1 MAEARPIFPLPW
13 QSQQYAQEDRMRA
26 LNERLTQMQEQRLR
40 LEIDPNAMLEQQT
53 RRAEAAASQG
63 FNPQASQTA
72 QAVGQRMLGE
82 TVGYQ
87 KIPGTEMQVPAGT
100 PPEMVQSLFGNA
112 VNNVQ
117 GLRMLADN
125 EQDPTRKRI
134 LAGVADS
141 AEQGLKSKAKD
152 LSAADLA
159 FESNASAA
167 LRYADEF
174 ENTVKKYGTFEVGSP
189 EGSARLGQLPYQMAI
204 AYAKVVDPASVA
216 REGEVAA
223 AQKYIIPTGL
233 MTRNETALNA
243 ISNFRNDVLNRTSE
257 YSRIS
262 GRQVNIPKP
271 TDYTKQQPSQQS
283 YQQQSYQQQAQ
294 QPQAR
299 PVIRYI
305 RDASGNLVPAR

>member
-1 MAEARPIFPLPW
+1 MADGRPLFPLPW
-13 QSQQYAQEDRMRA
+13 QSAQYAQEDRMRA
-26 LNERLTQMQEQRLR
+26 LNERVGQMQEQRLR
-40 LEIDPNAMLEQQT
+40 MEIDPRAMLEQQT
-53 RRAEAAASQG
+53 KQAEAAAAQG
-63 FNPQASQTA
+63 FNPQATPTA

-87 KIPGTEMQVPAGT
+87 KVPGTEMQVPAGT
-100 PPEMVQSLFGNA
+100 PPEMVQALFGNA
-112 VNNVQ
+112 VNNIQ

-125 EQDPTRKRI
+125 EQDPARKRI
-134 LAGVADS
+134 LTGVADS

-189 EGSARLGQLPYQMAI
+189 EGSAKLGQLPYQMAI
-204 AYAKVVDPASVA
+204 AYAKIVDPSSVA

-233 MTRNETALNA
+233 LTRNDTALNA

-271 TDYTKQQPSQQS
+271 IDYTRPQYQQPSQQS
-283 YQQQSYQQQAQ
+283 YQQPAQ
-294 QPQAR
+294 QTPQAR
-299 PVIRYI
+299 PVIKYV

>member
-1 MAEARPIFPLPW
+1 MPFQFNIEGPETRRAREL
-13 QSQQYAQEDRMRA
+13 S
-26 LNERLTQMQEQRLR
+26 QRLQELQAKR
-40 LEIDPNAMLEQQT
+40 IEMEIDPMAAMEQKT
-53 RRAEAAASQG
+53 RMAEAAAAQG
-63 FNPQASQTA
+63 FNPQASPTA
-72 QAVGQRMLGE
+72 QAVGQRILGE

-134 LAGVADS
+134 LSGVADS
-141 AEQGLKSKAKD
+141 AEQGLKSKAKE

-174 ENTVKKYGTFEVGSP
+174 ENTVRKYGTFEVGSP
-189 EGSARLGQLPYQMAI
+189 EGSAKLGQLPYQMAI
-204 AYAKVVDPASVA
+204 AYAKIVDPSSVA

-233 MTRNETALNA
+233 LTRNDTALNA
-243 ISNFRNDVLNRTSE
+243 ISNFRNDILNRTSE

-262 GRQVNIPKP
+262 GRQINIPKP
-271 TDYTKQQPSQQS
+271 TDYTKQYQPQAQAA
-283 YQQQSYQQQAQ
+283 QPQAQ
-294 QPQAR
+294 QPQQAR
-299 PVIRYI
+299 HVIRYV

>member
-1 MAEARPIFPLPW
+1 MADGRPLFPLPW
-13 QSQQYAQEDRMRA
+13 QSKQYEQEDRMRA
-26 LNERLTQMQEQRLR
+26 LNERLAQMQEQRLR
-40 LEIDPNAMLEQQT
+40 MDIDPNAMLEQQT
-53 RRAEAAASQG
+53 RRAEAAAAQG
-63 FNPQASQTA
+63 FNPNASPTA

-134 LAGVADS
+134 LTGVADS

-174 ENTVKKYGTFEVGSP
+174 ENTINKYGTFELSSP
-189 EGSARLGQLPYQMAI
+189 EGSAKLGQLPYQMAI
-204 AYAKVVDPASVA
+204 AYAKIVDPSSVA

-233 MTRNETALNA
+233 LTRDDTALNA
-243 ISNFRNDVLNRTSE
+243 IANFRNDILNRTSE

-271 TDYTKQQPSQQS
+271 LDYTKQQS
-283 YQQQSYQQQAQ
+283 QQQSYQQPQ
-294 QPQAR
+294 QSQQQQR
-299 PVIRYI
+299 PVIRYV
-305 RDASGNLVPAR
+305 RDANGNLVPAR

>member
-1 MAEARPIFPLPW
+1 MPFQFNIEGPETRRAREL
-13 QSQQYAQEDRMRA
+13 S
-26 LNERLTQMQEQRLR
+26 QRLQELQAKR
-40 LEIDPNAMLEQQT
+40 IEMEIDPMAAMEQKT
-53 RRAEAAASQG
+53 RMAEAAAAQG
-63 FNPQASQTA
+63 FNPQASPTA
-72 QAVGQRMLGE
+72 QAVGQRILGE

-87 KIPGTEMQVPAGT
+87 KVPGTEMQVPAGT

-134 LAGVADS
+134 LTGVADS
-141 AEQGLKSKAKD
+141 AEQGLKSKAKE

-174 ENTVKKYGTFEVGSP
+174 ENTVRKYGTFEVGSP
-189 EGSARLGQLPYQMAI
+189 EGSAKLGQLPYQMAI
-204 AYAKVVDPASVA
+204 AYAKIVDPASVA

-233 MTRNETALNA
+233 LTRNDTALNA
-243 ISNFRNDVLNRTSE
+243 ISNFRNDILNRTSE

-262 GRQVNIPKP
+262 GRQINIPKP
-271 TDYTKQQPSQQS
+271 TDYTKQYQQPTQQS
-283 YQQQSYQQQAQ
+283 IS
-294 QPQAR
+294 
-299 PVIRYI
+299 
-305 RDASGNLVPAR
+305 

>member
-1 MAEARPIFPLPW
+1 MADGRPLFPLPW
-13 QSQQYAQEDRMRA
+13 QSAQYAQEDRMRA
-26 LNERLTQMQEQRLR
+26 LNERLGQMQEQRLR
-40 LEIDPNAMLEQQT
+40 MEIDPRAMLEQQT
-53 RRAEAAASQG
+53 KQAEAAAAQG
-63 FNPQASQTA
+63 FNPQATPTA

-87 KIPGTEMQVPAGT
+87 KVPGTEMQVPAGT
-100 PPEMVQSLFGNA
+100 PPEMIQALFGNA
-112 VNNVQ
+112 VNNIQ

-134 LAGVADS
+134 LTGVADS

-174 ENTVKKYGTFEVGSP
+174 ENTVRKYGTFEVGSP
-189 EGSARLGQLPYQMAI
+189 EGSAKLGQLPYQMAI
-204 AYAKVVDPASVA
+204 AYAKIVDPSSVA

-233 MTRNETALNA
+233 LTRNDTALNA

-271 TDYTKQQPSQQS
+271 IDYTKPQYQQPSQQS
-283 YQQQSYQQQAQ
+283 YQQPAQ
-294 QPQAR
+294 QTPQAR
-299 PVIRYI
+299 PVIRYV

>member
-1 MAEARPIFPLPW
+1 MADGRPLFPLPW
-13 QSQQYAQEDRMRA
+13 QQQQYAQEDRMRA
-26 LNERLTQMQEQRLR
+26 LNERLAQMQEQRLR
-40 LEIDPNAMLEQQT
+40 MEIDPSAMLEQQT
-53 RRAEAAASQG
+53 RRAEAAAAQG
-63 FNPQASQTA
+63 FNPQASPTA

-134 LAGVADS
+134 LMGVADS
-141 AEQGLKSKAKD
+141 AEQGLRSKAKD

-174 ENTVKKYGTFEVGSP
+174 ENTIRKFGTFEVGSP
-189 EGSARLGQLPYQMAI
+189 EGSAKLGQLPYQMAI
-204 AYAKVVDPASVA
+204 AYAKIVDPASVA

-233 MTRNETALNA
+233 LTRNDTALNA
-243 ISNFRNDVLNRTSE
+243 ISNFRNDILNRTSE

-262 GRQVNIPKP
+262 GRQINIPKP
-271 TDYTKQQPSQQS
+271 TDYTKQYQQPA
-283 YQQQSYQQQAQ
+283 QQSYQQQAQ
-294 QPQAR
+294 QPQQQTR
-299 PVIRYI
+299 PVIRYV

>member
-1 MAEARPIFPLPW
+1 MAEARPLFPLPW
-13 QSQQYAQEDRMRA
+13 QSAQYAQEDRMRA
-26 LNERLTQMQEQRLR
+26 LNERLGQMQEQRLR
-40 LEIDPNAMLEQQT
+40 MEIDPRAMLEQQT
-53 RRAEAAASQG
+53 KQAEAAAAQG
-63 FNPQASQTA
+63 FNPQATPTA

-87 KIPGTEMQVPAGT
+87 KVPGTEMQVPAGT
-100 PPEMVQSLFGNA
+100 PPEMVQALFGNA
-112 VNNVQ
+112 VNNIQ

-134 LAGVADS
+134 LTGVADS

-174 ENTVKKYGTFEVGSP
+174 ENTVRKYGTFEVGSP
-189 EGSARLGQLPYQMAI
+189 EGSAKLGQLPYQMAI
-204 AYAKVVDPASVA
+204 AYAKIVDPSSVA

-233 MTRNETALNA
+233 LTRNDTALNA

-271 TDYTKQQPSQQS
+271 IDYTRPQYQQPSQQS
-283 YQQQSYQQQAQ
+283 YQQPAQ
-294 QPQAR
+294 QTPQAR
-299 PVIRYI
+299 PVIRYV

>member
-1 MAEARPIFPLPW
+1 MADGRPLFPLPW
-13 QSQQYAQEDRMRA
+13 QSAQYAQEDRMRA
-26 LNERLTQMQEQRLR
+26 LNERVGQMQEQRLR
-40 LEIDPNAMLEQQT
+40 MEIDPRAMLEQQT
-53 RRAEAAASQG
+53 KQAEAAAAQG
-63 FNPQASQTA
+63 FNPQATPTA

-87 KIPGTEMQVPAGT
+87 KVPGTEMQVPAGT
-100 PPEMVQSLFGNA
+100 PPEMVQALFGNA
-112 VNNVQ
+112 VNNIQ

-134 LAGVADS
+134 LTGVADS

-189 EGSARLGQLPYQMAI
+189 EGSAKLGQLPYQMAI
-204 AYAKVVDPASVA
+204 AYAKIVDPSSVA

-233 MTRNETALNA
+233 LTRNDTALNA

-271 TDYTKQQPSQQS
+271 IDYTRPQYQQPSQQS
-283 YQQQSYQQQAQ
+283 YQQPAQ
-294 QPQAR
+294 QTPQAR
-299 PVIRYI
+299 PVIKYV

>member
-1 MAEARPIFPLPW
+1 MAEARPLFPLPW
-13 QSQQYAQEDRMRA
+13 QSAQYAQEDRMRA
-26 LNERLTQMQEQRLR
+26 LNERLGQMQEQRLR
-40 LEIDPNAMLEQQT
+40 MEIDPRAMLEQQT
-53 RRAEAAASQG
+53 KQAEAAAAQG
-63 FNPQASQTA
+63 FNPQATPTA

-87 KIPGTEMQVPAGT
+87 KVPGTEMQVPAGT
-100 PPEMVQSLFGNA
+100 PPEMVQALFGNA

-134 LAGVADS
+134 LTGVADS

-174 ENTVKKYGTFEVGSP
+174 ENTVRKYGTFEVGSP
-189 EGSARLGQLPYQMAI
+189 EGSAKLGQLPYQMAI
-204 AYAKVVDPASVA
+204 AYAKIVDPSSVA

-233 MTRNETALNA
+233 LTRNDTALNA

-271 TDYTKQQPSQQS
+271 IDYTRPQYQQPSQQS
-283 YQQQSYQQQAQ
+283 YQQPAQ
-294 QPQAR
+294 QTPQAR
-299 PVIRYI
+299 PVIRYV

>member
-1 MAEARPIFPLPW
+1 MADGRPLFPLPW
-13 QSQQYAQEDRMRA
+13 QSAQYAQEDRMRA
-26 LNERLTQMQEQRLR
+26 LNERVGQMQEQRLR
-40 LEIDPNAMLEQQT
+40 MEIDPRAMLEQQT
-53 RRAEAAASQG
+53 KQAEAAAAQG
-63 FNPQASQTA
+63 FNPQATPTA

-87 KIPGTEMQVPAGT
+87 KVPGTEMQVPAGT
-100 PPEMVQSLFGNA
+100 PPEMVQALFGNA
-112 VNNVQ
+112 VNNIQ

-134 LAGVADS
+134 LTGVADS

-189 EGSARLGQLPYQMAI
+189 EGSAKLGQLPYQMAI
-204 AYAKVVDPASVA
+204 AYAKIVDPSSVA

-233 MTRNETALNA
+233 LTRNDTALNA

-271 TDYTKQQPSQQS
+271 IDYTRPQYQQPSQQS
-283 YQQQSYQQQAQ
+283 YQQPAQ
-294 QPQAR
+294 QTPQAR
-299 PVIRYI
+299 PVIRYV

>member
-1 MAEARPIFPLPW
+1 MPLQFNIEGPETRRAREL
-13 QSQQYAQEDRMRA
+13 S
-26 LNERLTQMQEQRLR
+26 QRLQELQAKR
-40 LEIDPNAMLEQQT
+40 IEMEIDPMVAMEQKT
-53 RRAEAAASQG
+53 RMAEAAAAQG
-63 FNPQASQTA
+63 FNPQASPTA
-72 QAVGQRMLGE
+72 QAVGQRVLGE

-87 KIPGTEMQVPAGT
+87 KVPGTEMQVPAGT
-100 PPEMVQSLFGNA
+100 PPEMIQSLFGNA

-117 GLRMLADN
+117 GLRMLADS

-134 LAGVADS
+134 LTGVADS

-174 ENTVKKYGTFEVGSP
+174 ENTVRKFGTFEVGSP
-189 EGSARLGQLPYQMAI
+189 EGSAKLGQLPYQMAI
-204 AYAKVVDPASVA
+204 AYAKIVDPASVA

-233 MTRNETALNA
+233 LTRNDTALNA
-243 ISNFRNDVLNRTSE
+243 ISNFRNDILNRTSE

-262 GRQVNIPKP
+262 GRQINIPKP
-271 TDYTKQQPSQQS
+271 TDYTKQYQQPT
-283 YQQQSYQQQAQ
+283 QQSYQQQAQ
-294 QPQAR
+294 QPQQQAR
-299 PVIRYI
+299 PVIRYV

>member
-1 MAEARPIFPLPW
+1 MADGRPLFPLPW
-13 QSQQYAQEDRMRA
+13 QQAQYAQEDRMRA
-26 LNERLTQMQEQRLR
+26 LNERLAQMQEQRLR
-40 LEIDPNAMLEQQT
+40 MEIDPQAMLEQQT
-53 RRAEAAASQG
+53 RQAEAAAAQG
-63 FNPQASQTA
+63 FNPQATPTA

-100 PPEMVQSLFGNA
+100 PPEMVQALFGNA

-134 LAGVADS
+134 LTGVADS

-174 ENTVKKYGTFEVGSP
+174 ENTIKKYGTFEIGSP
-189 EGSARLGQLPYQMAI
+189 EGSAKLGQLPYQMAVT
-204 AYAKVVDPASVA
+204 YAKIVDPSSVA

-233 MTRNETALNA
+233 LTRNDTALNA
-243 ISNFRNDVLNRTSE
+243 IANFRNDILNRTSE

-271 TDYTKQQPSQQS
+271 LDYTKQQPAQQS
-283 YQQQSYQQQAQ
+283 YQQPAQ
-294 QPQAR
+294 QPQVR
-299 PVIRYI
+299 PVIRYV

>member
-1 MAEARPIFPLPW
+1 MAEARPLFPFPW
-13 QSQQYAQEDRMRA
+13 QSAQYAQEDRMRA
-26 LNERLTQMQEQRLR
+26 LNERLGQMQEQRLR
-40 LEIDPNAMLEQQT
+40 MEIDPRAMLEQQT
-53 RRAEAAASQG
+53 KQAEAAAAQG
-63 FNPQASQTA
+63 FNPQATPTA

-87 KIPGTEMQVPAGT
+87 KVPGTEMQVPAGT
-100 PPEMVQSLFGNA
+100 PPEMVQALFGNA

-134 LAGVADS
+134 LTGVADS

-174 ENTVKKYGTFEVGSP
+174 ENTVRKYGTFEVGSP
-189 EGSARLGQLPYQMAI
+189 EGSAKLGQLPYQMAI
-204 AYAKVVDPASVA
+204 AYAKIVDPSSVA

-233 MTRNETALNA
+233 LTRNDTALNA

-271 TDYTKQQPSQQS
+271 IDYTKPQYQQPSQQS
-283 YQQQSYQQQAQ
+283 YQQTAQQA
-294 QPQAR
+294 PQAR
-299 PVIRYI
+299 PVIRYV

>member
-1 MAEARPIFPLPW
+1 MADGRPLFPLPW
-13 QSQQYAQEDRMRA
+13 QQKQYEQEDRMRA
-26 LNERLTQMQEQRLR
+26 LNERLAQMQEQRLR
-40 LEIDPNAMLEQQT
+40 MEIDPSAMLEQQT
-53 RRAEAAASQG
+53 RRAEAAAAQG
-63 FNPQASQTA
+63 FNPQASPTA

-87 KIPGTEMQVPAGT
+87 KIPGTEMQVPTGT

-125 EQDPTRKRI
+125 EPDPTRKRI
-134 LAGVADS
+134 LTGVADS
-141 AEQGLKSKAKD
+141 AEQGLKSKAKE

-174 ENTVKKYGTFEVGSP
+174 ENTVRKYGTFEVGSP
-189 EGSARLGQLPYQMAI
+189 EGSAKLGQLPYQMAI
-204 AYAKVVDPASVA
+204 AYAKIVDPSSVA

-233 MTRNETALNA
+233 LTRNDTALNA
-243 ISNFRNDVLNRTSE
+243 ISNFRNDILNRTSE

-262 GRQVNIPKP
+262 GRQINIPKP
-271 TDYTKQQPSQQS
+271 TDYTKQYQP
-283 YQQQSYQQQAQ
+283 QAQ
-294 QPQAR
+294 ATQPQAQKPQQAR
-299 PVIRYI
+299 PVIRYV

>member
-1 MAEARPIFPLPW
+1 MADGRPLFPLPW
-13 QSQQYAQEDRMRA
+13 QAKQYEQEDRMRA
-26 LNERLTQMQEQRLR
+26 LNERLAQLQEQRLR
-40 LEIDPNAMLEQQT
+40 MEIDPNAMLEQQT
-53 RRAEAAASQG
+53 RRAEAAAAQG
-63 FNPQASQTA
+63 FNPQASPTA

-134 LAGVADS
+134 LTGVADS
-141 AEQGLKSKAKD
+141 AEVLKSKAKD

-174 ENTVKKYGTFEVGSP
+174 ENMVKKYGTFELLSP
-189 EGSARLGQLPYQMAI
+189 EGSAKLGQLPYQMAVT
-204 AYAKVVDPASVA
+204 YAKIVDPSSVA

-233 MTRNETALNA
+233 LTRNDTALNA
-243 ISNFRNDVLNRTSE
+243 ISNLEMNSNR
-257 YSRIS
+257 IQNPQDS
-262 GRQVNIPKP
+262 GR
-271 TDYTKQQPSQQS
+271 
-283 YQQQSYQQQAQ
+283 
-294 QPQAR
+294 
-299 PVIRYI
+299 
-305 RDASGNLVPAR
+305 

>member
-1 MAEARPIFPLPW
+1 MAEARPLFPLPW
-13 QSQQYAQEDRMRA
+13 QSAQYAQEDRMRA
-26 LNERLTQMQEQRLR
+26 LNERVGQMQEQRLR
-40 LEIDPNAMLEQQT
+40 MEIDPRAMLEQQT
-53 RRAEAAASQG
+53 KQAEAAAAQG
-63 FNPQASQTA
+63 FNPQATPTA

-87 KIPGTEMQVPAGT
+87 KVPGTEMQVPAGT
-100 PPEMVQSLFGNA
+100 PPEMVQALFGNA

-134 LAGVADS
+134 LTGVADS

-189 EGSARLGQLPYQMAI
+189 EGSAKLGQLPYQMAI
-204 AYAKVVDPASVA
+204 AYAKIVDPSSVA

-233 MTRNETALNA
+233 LTRNDTALNA

-271 TDYTKQQPSQQS
+271 IDYTKPQYQQPSQQS
-283 YQQQSYQQQAQ
+283 YQQSAQQA
-294 QPQAR
+294 PQAR
-299 PVIRYI
+299 PVIRYV

>member
-1 MAEARPIFPLPW
+1 MADGRPLFPLPW
-13 QSQQYAQEDRMRA
+13 QSAQYAQEDRMRA
-26 LNERLTQMQEQRLR
+26 LNERLAQMQEQRLR
-40 LEIDPNAMLEQQT
+40 MEIDPKAMLEQQT
-53 RRAEAAASQG
+53 RQAEAAAAQG
-63 FNPQASQTA
+63 FNPQATPTA

-100 PPEMVQSLFGNA
+100 PPEMVQALFGNA

-134 LAGVADS
+134 LTGVADS

-174 ENTVKKYGTFEVGSP
+174 ENTVRKYGTFEVGSP
-189 EGSARLGQLPYQMAI
+189 EGSAKLGQLPYQMAI
-204 AYAKVVDPASVA
+204 AYAKIVDPSSVA

-233 MTRNETALNA
+233 LTRNDTALNA
-243 ISNFRNDVLNRTSE
+243 IANFRNDILNRTSE

-271 TDYTKQQPSQQS
+271 IDYTKSQYQQPSQQS
-283 YQQQSYQQQAQ
+283 YQQPAQQA
-294 QPQAR
+294 PQAR
-299 PVIRYI
+299 PVIRYV